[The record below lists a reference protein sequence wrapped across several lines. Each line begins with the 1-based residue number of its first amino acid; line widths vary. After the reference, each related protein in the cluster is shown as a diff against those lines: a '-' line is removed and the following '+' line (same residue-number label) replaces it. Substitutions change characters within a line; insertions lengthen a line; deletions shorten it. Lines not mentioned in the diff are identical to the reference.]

1 VQAGGDCDFELGA
14 DPVGGGDENRILES
28 CRLEIEE
35 CAETT
40 EARVATAPRRRLRQ
54 RLYRLDQRRAGIDV
68 DASLAIAVLAV
79 TVGEIL
85 APYGVLTR
93 CSL

>member
-1 VQAGGDCDFELGA
+1 VSARGDRDLELGA
-14 DPVGGGDENRILES
+14 NPVGGGDENRILES
-28 CRLEIEE
+28 RRFEIEE

-40 EARVATAPRRRLRQ
+40 EARVATASRRRLRQ
-54 RLYRLDQRRAGIDV
+54 RLYRLDERRAGIDV
-68 DASLAIAVLAV
+68 DASLAIAILAV
-79 TVGEIL
+79 PVGEIL